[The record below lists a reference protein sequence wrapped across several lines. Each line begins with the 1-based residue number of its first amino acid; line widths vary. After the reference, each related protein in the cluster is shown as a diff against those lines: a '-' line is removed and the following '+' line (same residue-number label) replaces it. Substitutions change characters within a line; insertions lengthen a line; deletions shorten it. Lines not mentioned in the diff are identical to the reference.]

1 MVVLPTPASPP
12 RSTSWPCPTTA
23 ESSSLRRSRSS
34 RSRPTRCGCEFSVIG
49 VRSAGGVTT
58 HFLEGQPSPRS
69 IASTNL
75 AQRILGAR
83 LVGSRA
89 GFCVVA
95 SGGTLKPRLLLREAV
110 EVASEPARGKI
121 LTSATAPL
129 LVGLLLVALNLRPA
143 ISSVPPLLET
153 IRQDLGLGRAYLG
166 LLTTIPVLC
175 MSIFALVA
183 PKLSVRI
190 GAERAV
196 LWSVVLIGAAVAGRL
211 AAGQPGVLFGTTL
224 VAGVGIAVAQSLLP
238 AVVKGW
244 FPDRAALVT
253 GLYTVGITGGLALAA
268 LATVPIERL
277 LGGFWPGALAV
288 WSLLAAVSWSPLT
301 SRARSAPRRE
311 GAHERARLPWRSGQA
326 WSVALF
332 FGAESC
338 LFFSSLTWI
347 APLYVDQGLDE
358 GRAGLLLAVLAIVR
372 VPSAFVIPALA
383 DRSGD
388 RRPWLA
394 LTLILA
400 TFGFCGAGLVPL
412 VTAWAPWAWVVVLGL
427 GVGGLFPLALT
438 LPLDYSADADE
449 AGRLTAMTFFIGYIV
464 AAVGPVAVGA
474 LRDATGGYAVP
485 FVALAALSASMLIA
499 SLRFRPPSA
508 AGP

>member
-1 MVVLPTPASPP
+1 V
-12 RSTSWPCPTTA
+12 
-23 ESSSLRRSRSS
+23 
-34 RSRPTRCGCEFSVIG
+34 
-49 VRSAGGVTT
+49 
-58 HFLEGQPSPRS
+58 
-69 IASTNL
+69 
-75 AQRILGAR
+75 
-83 LVGSRA
+83 
-89 GFCVVA
+89 
-95 SGGTLKPRLLLREAV
+95 
-110 EVASEPARGKI
+110 PARGKI

-143 ISSVPPLLET
+143 ISSVPPVLET
-153 IRQDLGLGRAYLG
+153 IRQDLGLGRAFLG

-175 MSIFALVA
+175 MSVFALVA
-183 PKLSVRI
+183 PKISRRI

-196 LWSVVLIGAAVAGRL
+196 LWAVVLIGAAVAGRL

-224 VAGVGIAVAQSLLP
+224 LAGVGIAVAQSILP

-268 LATVPIERL
+268 LATVPIERT
-277 LGGFWPGALAV
+277 LGGFWPGALAA
-288 WSLLAAVSWSPLT
+288 WSLLAAVAAVFWLPLT
-301 SRARSAPRRE
+301 SRAQSVPRPE
-311 GAHERARLPWRSGQA
+311 GAHERTRLPWRSGRA

-338 LFFSSLTWI
+338 LFFSSLTWV
-347 APLYVDQGLDE
+347 APLYVDRGLDE
-358 GRAGLLLAVLAIVR
+358 GHAGLLLAVFALVR
-372 VPSAFVIPALA
+372 VPSAFLFPALA
-383 DRSGD
+383 DRTGD

-400 TFGFCGAGLVPL
+400 TFGFCAAGLVPL
-412 VTAWAPWAWVVVLGL
+412 AAPLVWVVVLGL

-438 LPLDYSADADE
+438 LPLDYSANAEE
-449 AGRLTAMTFFIGYIV
+449 AGRLTAMTFFVGYVV

-485 FVALAALSASMLIA
+485 FVALAALGVGMLVA
-499 SLRFRPPSA
+499 SLRFRPHSA
-508 AGP
+508 PRH

>member
-1 MVVLPTPASPP
+1 
-12 RSTSWPCPTTA
+12 
-23 ESSSLRRSRSS
+23 
-34 RSRPTRCGCEFSVIG
+34 
-49 VRSAGGVTT
+49 
-58 HFLEGQPSPRS
+58 
-69 IASTNL
+69 
-75 AQRILGAR
+75 
-83 LVGSRA
+83 
-89 GFCVVA
+89 
-95 SGGTLKPRLLLREAV
+95 LLFREAV
-110 EVASEPARGKI
+110 EVASEPAREKI
-121 LTSATAPL
+121 LTGATAPL
-129 LVGLLLVALNLRPA
+129 LLGLLLVALNLRPA

-166 LLTTIPVLC
+166 LLTTIPILC
-175 MSIFALVA
+175 MSALALVA
-183 PKLSVRI
+183 PKISERI

-196 LWSVVLIGAAVAGRL
+196 LWSVVLIGVAVAGRL
-211 AAGQPGVLFGTTL
+211 AAGHAGVLFVTTL

-277 LGGFWPGALAV
+277 LGGFWPGALAA
-288 WSLLAAVSWSPLT
+288 WSLLAVVAAILWLPLA
-301 SRARSAPRRE
+301 SRVRGAQRRE
-311 GAHERARLPWRSGQA
+311 VARERARLPWRSGQA
-326 WSVALF
+326 WAVALF

-347 APLYVDQGLDE
+347 APLYVDRGLDE
-358 GRAGLLLAVLAIVR
+358 GRAGLLLAVFALVR
-372 VPSAFVIPALA
+372 VPSAFIFPALA

-400 TFGFCGAGLVPL
+400 TFGFCAAGLVPL
-412 VTAWAPWAWVVVLGL
+412 VTPWAPLAWVVVLGL
-427 GVGGLFPLALT
+427 GVGGLFPLAMT
-438 LPLDYSADADE
+438 LPLDYSADAEE
-449 AGRLTAMTFFIGYIV
+449 AGRLTAMTFFVGYIV

-474 LRDATGGYAVP
+474 LRDATGGYTVP
-485 FVALAALSASMLIA
+485 FVALAALSASMLVA
-499 SLRFRPPSA
+499 SFRFRPPSA

>member
-1 MVVLPTPASPP
+1 
-12 RSTSWPCPTTA
+12 
-23 ESSSLRRSRSS
+23 
-34 RSRPTRCGCEFSVIG
+34 
-49 VRSAGGVTT
+49 
-58 HFLEGQPSPRS
+58 
-69 IASTNL
+69 
-75 AQRILGAR
+75 
-83 LVGSRA
+83 
-89 GFCVVA
+89 
-95 SGGTLKPRLLLREAV
+95 
-110 EVASEPARGKI
+110 
-121 LTSATAPL
+121 
-129 LVGLLLVALNLRPA
+129 
-143 ISSVPPLLET
+143 
-153 IRQDLGLGRAYLG
+153 
-166 LLTTIPVLC
+166 
-175 MSIFALVA
+175 MSIFALAA
-183 PKLSVRI
+183 PKISGRI

-196 LWSVVLIGAAVAGRL
+196 LWSVILIGVAVAGRL

-244 FPDRAALVT
+244 FPDRAAFVT

-268 LATVPIERL
+268 LTTVPLERT
-277 LGGFWPGALAV
+277 LGGFWPGALAA
-288 WSLLAAVSWSPLT
+288 WSLFAAVAVVFWLLLT
-301 SRARSAPRRE
+301 ARARSVSQPEVAY
-311 GAHERARLPWRSGQA
+311 ERARLPWRSGRA

-347 APLYVDQGLDE
+347 APLYVDQGLGE

-372 VPSAFVIPALA
+372 VPSAFVFPALA

-394 LTLILA
+394 LALMLA
-400 TFGFCGAGLVPL
+400 TFGFCATGLVPL

-449 AGRLTAMTFFIGYIV
+449 AGRLTAMTFFVGYIV
-464 AAVGPVAVGA
+464 AAVGA

-485 FVALAALSASMLIA
+485 FVALAALSVAMLVSSFQFPPRSA
-499 SLRFRPPSA
+499 PRP
-508 AGP
+508 

>member
-1 MVVLPTPASPP
+1 
-12 RSTSWPCPTTA
+12 
-23 ESSSLRRSRSS
+23 
-34 RSRPTRCGCEFSVIG
+34 
-49 VRSAGGVTT
+49 VT
-58 HFLEGQPSPRS
+58 
-69 IASTNL
+69 
-75 AQRILGAR
+75 
-83 LVGSRA
+83 
-89 GFCVVA
+89 
-95 SGGTLKPRLLLREAV
+95 
-110 EVASEPARGKI
+110 SEPARGKI
-121 LTSATAPL
+121 VTGATAPL

-153 IRQDLGLGRAYLG
+153 IRQDLGLGRTFLG

-175 MSIFALVA
+175 MSIFALAA
-183 PKLSVRI
+183 PKISGRI

-196 LWSVVLIGAAVAGRL
+196 LWSVILIGVAVAGRL

-244 FPDRAALVT
+244 FPDSAAFVT

-268 LATVPIERL
+268 LTTVPIERT
-277 LGGFWPGALAV
+277 LGGFWPGALAA
-288 WSLLAAVSWSPLT
+288 WSLFAAVAVVFWLLLT
-301 SRARSAPRRE
+301 ARARSVSRPEVAY
-311 GAHERARLPWRSGQA
+311 ERARLPWRSGRA

-338 LFFSSLTWI
+338 LFFSSLTWL
-347 APLYVDQGLDE
+347 APLYIDRGLDE
-358 GRAGLLLAVLAIVR
+358 GHTGLLLAVFALVR
-372 VPSAFVIPALA
+372 VPSAFVFPALA

-394 LTLILA
+394 LTLTLA
-400 TFGFCGAGLVPL
+400 TFGFCAAGLVPL
-412 VTAWAPWAWVVVLGL
+412 VTPWAPWAWVVVLGL

-449 AGRLTAMTFFIGYIV
+449 AGRLTAMTFFVGYIV

-485 FVALAALSASMLIA
+485 FVALAALSVAMLVSSFQFPPRSA
-499 SLRFRPPSA
+499 PRP
-508 AGP
+508 

>member
-1 MVVLPTPASPP
+1 VEKLPRLAG
-12 RSTSWPCPTTA
+12 
-23 ESSSLRRSRSS
+23 RR
-34 RSRPTRCGCEFSVIG
+34 IW
-49 VRSAGGVTT
+49 
-58 HFLEGQPSPRS
+58 FLQ
-69 IASTNL
+69 L
-75 AQRILGAR
+75 
-83 LVGSRA
+83 
-89 GFCVVA
+89 CCA
-95 SGGTLKPRLLLREAV
+95 SGGTLKPRLLFRKAV
-110 EVASEPARGKI
+110 EVASEPARGKF
-121 LTSATAPL
+121 LTSATTPL

-143 ISSVPPLLET
+143 ISSVPPVLET
-153 IRQDLGLGRAYLG
+153 IRQDLGLGRAFLG

-175 MSIFALVA
+175 MSIFALMA
-183 PKLSVRI
+183 PKISGRI

-196 LWSVVLIGAAVAGRL
+196 LWSVVLIGVAVAGRL
-211 AAGQPGVLFGTTL
+211 AAGQPGVLFITTL

-244 FPDRAALVT
+244 FPYRAALVT

-277 LGGFWPGALAV
+277 LGDFWPGALAI
-288 WSLLAAVSWSPLT
+288 WSLLAAVAVVFWLPLASRSRSSPQ
-301 SRARSAPRRE
+301 PE
-311 GAHERARLPWRSGQA
+311 GLHERRRLPWRSGRA

-358 GRAGLLLAVLAIVR
+358 GRAGLLLAVFALVR
-372 VPSAFVIPALA
+372 VPAAFLFPALA

-400 TFGFCGAGLVPL
+400 TFGFCAAGLVPL
-412 VTAWAPWAWVVVLGL
+412 ATPWAPWTWVVVLGL

-449 AGRLTAMTFFIGYIV
+449 AGQLTAMTFFVGYLL

-485 FVALAALSASMLIA
+485 FVALAALSVGMLVAS
-499 SLRFRPPSA
+499 SRFRPRSA
-508 AGP
+508 PRF

>member
-1 MVVLPTPASPP
+1 
-12 RSTSWPCPTTA
+12 
-23 ESSSLRRSRSS
+23 
-34 RSRPTRCGCEFSVIG
+34 
-49 VRSAGGVTT
+49 VTT
-58 HFLEGQPSPRS
+58 R
-69 IASTNL
+69 L
-75 AQRILGAR
+75 AWL
-83 LVGSRA
+83 RA
-89 GFCVVA
+89 GFRSVS
-95 SGGTLKPRLLLREAV
+95 SGGTLIPGLLFRKVV
-110 EVASEPARGKI
+110 EVTSEPARGKI
-121 LTSATAPL
+121 VTGATAPL

-143 ISSVPPLLET
+143 ISSVPPVLET

-175 MSIFALVA
+175 MSIFALAA
-183 PKLSVRI
+183 PKISGRI

-196 LWSVVLIGAAVAGRL
+196 LWSVILIGVAVAGRL
-211 AAGQPGVLFGTTL
+211 AAGQPGVLFITTL
-224 VAGVGIAVAQSLLP
+224 VAGIGIAVAQSLLP

-268 LATVPIERL
+268 LTTVPIERT
-277 LGGFWPGALAV
+277 LGGFWPGALAA
-288 WSLLAAVSWSPLT
+288 WSLLAAVAAVFWLPLT
-301 SRARSAPRRE
+301 ARARSVSLPE
-311 GAHERARLPWRSGQA
+311 VAHERARLPWRSGRA
-326 WSVALF
+326 WSVAFF

-358 GRAGLLLAVLAIVR
+358 GHTGLLLAVFALVR
-372 VPSAFVIPALA
+372 VPSAFLFPTLA

-400 TFGFCGAGLVPL
+400 TFSFCAAGLVPL
-412 VTAWAPWAWVVVLGL
+412 VTPWAPWVWVVVLGL

-438 LPLDYSADADE
+438 LPLDYSANADE
-449 AGRLTAMTFFIGYIV
+449 AGRLTAMTFFVGYVV

-485 FVALAALSASMLIA
+485 FVALAALSVAMLV
-499 SLRFRPPSA
+499 SSFQFRPRSA
-508 AGP
+508 PRP

>member
-1 MVVLPTPASPP
+1 MHRMIEQSSVHLP
-12 RSTSWPCPTTA
+12 
-23 ESSSLRRSRSS
+23 EL
-34 RSRPTRCGCEFSVIG
+34 VKDI
-49 VRSAGGVTT
+49 
-58 HFLEGQPSPRS
+58 GQPVS
-69 IASTNL
+69 IY
-75 AQRILGAR
+75 
-83 LVGSRA
+83 LVHLS
-89 GFCVVA
+89 
-95 SGGTLKPRLLLREAV
+95 
-110 EVASEPARGKI
+110 SEPARGKI
-121 LTSATAPL
+121 LTSATALL

-153 IRQDLGLGRAYLG
+153 IRQDLGLGRAFLG

-175 MSIFALVA
+175 MSIFALAA
-183 PKLSVRI
+183 PKISGRI

-196 LWSVVLIGAAVAGRL
+196 LWSVILIGVAVAGRL

-244 FPDRAALVT
+244 FPDRAAFVT

-268 LATVPIERL
+268 LTTVPIERT
-277 LGGFWPGALAV
+277 LGGFWPGALAA
-288 WSLLAAVSWSPLT
+288 WSLFAAVAVVFWLLLT
-301 SRARSAPRRE
+301 ARARSVSQPEVAY
-311 GAHERARLPWRSGQA
+311 ERARLPWRSGRA

-338 LFFSSLTWI
+338 LFFSSLTWL
-347 APLYVDQGLDE
+347 APLYIDRGLDE
-358 GRAGLLLAVLAIVR
+358 GHTGLLLAVFALVR
-372 VPSAFVIPALA
+372 VPSAFVFPALA

-394 LTLILA
+394 LTLIL
-400 TFGFCGAGLVPL
+400 TTLGFCAMGIVPL
-412 VTAWAPWAWVVVLGL
+412 ATPWAPLAWVVVLGL
-427 GVGGLFPLALT
+427 WIGGLFPLALT

-449 AGRLTAMTFFIGYIV
+449 AGRLTAMTFFVGYVV

-485 FVALAALSASMLIA
+485 FVALAMLSVGMFFASF
-499 SLRFRPPSA
+499 RFRPRYAPR
-508 AGP
+508 P

>member
-1 MVVLPTPASPP
+1 V
-12 RSTSWPCPTTA
+12 TS
-23 ESSSLRRSRSS
+23 EL
-34 RSRPTRCGCEFSVIG
+34 
-49 VRSAGGVTT
+49 
-58 HFLEGQPSPRS
+58 
-69 IASTNL
+69 
-75 AQRILGAR
+75 
-83 LVGSRA
+83 
-89 GFCVVA
+89 
-95 SGGTLKPRLLLREAV
+95 
-110 EVASEPARGKI
+110 ARGKI
-121 LTSATAPL
+121 VTGATAPL

-153 IRQDLGLGRAYLG
+153 IRQDLGLGRAFLG

-175 MSIFALVA
+175 MSIFALAA
-183 PKLSVRI
+183 PKISGRI

-196 LWSVVLIGAAVAGRL
+196 LWSVILIGVAVAGRL

-244 FPDRAALVT
+244 FPDSAAFVT

-268 LATVPIERL
+268 LTTVPIERT
-277 LGGFWPGALAV
+277 LGGFWPGALAA
-288 WSLLAAVSWSPLT
+288 WSLLAAVAVVFWLLLT
-301 SRARSAPRRE
+301 ARARSASRPVV
-311 GAHERARLPWRSGQA
+311 AYERAHLPWRSGRA
-326 WSVALF
+326 WSVAVF

-347 APLYVDQGLDE
+347 APLYVDRGLDE
-358 GRAGLLLAVLAIVR
+358 GRAGLLLAVFALVR
-372 VPSAFVIPALA
+372 VPSAFLFPALA

-400 TFGFCGAGLVPL
+400 TFGFCAAGLVPL
-412 VTAWAPWAWVVVLGL
+412 VAPWAPWAWVVVLGM

-449 AGRLTAMTFFIGYIV
+449 AGRLTAMTFFVGYLL
-464 AAVGPVAVGA
+464 AAIGPVAVGA

-485 FVALAALSASMLIA
+485 FVTLATLGVGMLVAS
-499 SLRFRPPSA
+499 SRFRPSSA
-508 AGP
+508 PRSEERT